1 MFLSNNYCT
10 TKLNKYCDVDN
21 TNQSELADLLQDFFS
36 VNLFKIGY
44 DRKIKNPMLQ
54 LIENKDSI
62 IFINISDFHKD
73 KKILCL
79 IQYLSE
85 LDIEIALRLAMEE
98 TFNCN
103 LSGRKI
109 NLVREYHVSLSH
121 ME

>member
-1 MFLSNNYCT
+1 MILPNSYST

-44 DRKIKNPMLQ
+44 DIKNPMLQ

-62 IFINISDFHKD
+62 IFINISDFQNN

-109 NLVREYHVSLSH
+109 NLVREYHVSLNH